1 MKAAL
6 VRAAVGII
14 MLSLL
19 VPRTEGALRFK
30 LGLAAGH
37 HPVDDA
43 SYRSIYGTGGLMY
56 GVNAGVR
63 FSKLVEARAEFDFFE
78 DSGAMTSSGE
88 NLALTLKPQFVALR
102 LTPWQA
108 GRFRPFV
115 GAGLG
120 KMSVR
125 EKYPER
131 ISDFSGSATLSLVEA
146 GVYFRIVDHI
156 DLAAELRWMNAQAA
170 STAWERDIDL
180 GGFRP
185 CLGITYTF

>member
-1 MKAAL
+1 MKAVL
-6 VRAAVGII
+6 VRAAVSII
-14 MLSLL
+14 VLSLL

-56 GVNAGVR
+56 GVNVGVR
-63 FSKLVEARAEFDFFE
+63 VSKFVEARAEIDFFK
-78 DSGAMTSSGE
+78 DGGAMTSSGE
-88 NLALTLKPQFVALR
+88 NLALMLKPQFVALR

-120 KMSVR
+120 KMLVR

-131 ISDFSGSATLSLVEA
+131 ISDYSGSTTLSLLEA
-146 GVYFRIVDHI
+146 GVNFRIVNHI
-156 DLAAELRWMNAQAA
+156 DLAAELRWMNANAT

-185 CLGITYTF
+185 CLGLTYTF

>member
-6 VRAAVGII
+6 VRAAVVII
-14 MLSLL
+14 VLSLL

-30 LGLAAGH
+30 LGLTAGY
-37 HPVDDA
+37 HPVDDD

-63 FSKLVEARAEFDFFE
+63 FSNLVEARAEFDFFE

-108 GRFRPFV
+108 GRFRPFS
-115 GAGLG
+115 GPDWGRCPSG
-120 KMSVR
+120 KNIPRGFPTIQVPR
-125 EKYPER
+125 
-131 ISDFSGSATLSLVEA
+131 LS
-146 GVYFRIVDHI
+146 
-156 DLAAELRWMNAQAA
+156 
-170 STAWERDIDL
+170 
-180 GGFRP
+180 P
-185 CLGITYTF
+185 